1 MESELFAE
9 FAGMDGHE
17 GNDYSEYAN
26 LHAYIERPDDFYKKL
41 YDEKLVLN
49 HAHFYEWDEWEN
61 ESLDEKFNHLHHLI
75 MKEIVD
81 FCKRNNI
88 NADAVTFSADYL
100 YDSLNAGNWH
110 PSTDSAL
117 VLFDKDKKR
126 IIESV

>member
-1 MESELFAE
+1 M
-9 FAGMDGHE
+9 
-17 GNDYSEYAN
+17 
-26 LHAYIERPDDFYKKL
+26 
-41 YDEKLVLN
+41 LN